1 MAPTVLPT
9 PRGPATGGLNSV
21 TKTTIAH
28 PALTT
33 TRKAIDEEVR
43 RTVLRESL
51 YRYRRELMDTDER
64 ELLWDRIVRLRR
76 QLKLA

>member
-1 MAPTVLPT
+1 MATTSV
-9 PRGPATGGLNSV
+9 PA
-21 TKTTIAH
+21 
-28 PALTT
+28 PA
-33 TRKAIDEEVR
+33 REAISEEVR

-51 YRYRRELMDTDER
+51 HRYRRELMDADER